1 MSLLSSIPELIHYYV
16 KWRAN
21 GLRAG
26 AHVGR
31 IAGSGSR
38 FRGHGPLLDNPDPR
52 RIDVRA
58 TARDPYRR
66 LLVKMYQQNVSLPV
80 WVVADWSASMAFQ
93 GGLVTSTDQETHA
106 AAPAMRNA
114 MPSERILAN
123 KIEVI
128 ADLCEQL
135 AWSTWRM
142 ADRLGF
148 IACND
153 GMVRELHIPARCSRL
168 QGSAIRQRLT
178 QAAPPQGGAHG
189 LAAAAAEIGRE
200 RALVFLVTDAHYP
213 LAELQTVLQSL
224 SGHDVVPVMLWNSAE
239 HSALPRWGFARFRDA
254 ETRQERLLWCR
265 PRLQQKINAAYEARR
280 EAIAEVCAQWGR
292 PPFFVSDRLQARA
305 LTHYFME
312 SAR

>member
-1 MSLLSSIPELIHYYV
+1 VSLLSSIPELIHYYV

-31 IAGSGSR
+31 IAGAGSR

-93 GGLVTSTDQETHA
+93 GEPGTNEGAGSQVAIA
-106 AAPAMRNA
+106 ARQASDRGDV
-114 MPSERILAN
+114 N
-123 KIEVI
+123 KVAVI

-148 IACND
+148 IACNE
-153 GMVRELHIPARCSRL
+153 GVVRELHVPARCSRL
-168 QGSAIRQRLT
+168 QGNDIRQRLA
-178 QAAPPQGGAHG
+178 QASAPQGSAQG
-189 LAAAAAEIGRE
+189 LVSAAAEIGRE

-213 LAELQTVLQSL
+213 LNELQKVLQSL
-224 SGHDVVPVMLWNSAE
+224 SGHDVVPVVLWNSAE
-239 HSALPRWGFARFRDA
+239 YSDLPRWGFARFRDA

-265 PRLQQKINAAYEARR
+265 PRLQQTIHAAYEARR
-280 EAIAEVCAQWGR
+280 QAISEVCAQWGR
-292 PPFFVSDRLQARA
+292 LPFFISDRLQARA

>member
-1 MSLLSSIPELIHYYV
+1 MSLLSSVPELIHYYV

-21 GLRAG
+21 GFRAG

-93 GGLVTSTDQETHA
+93 GGQGT
-106 AAPAMRNA
+106 
-114 MPSERILAN
+114 N
-123 KIEVI
+123 KMEVI

-153 GMVRELHIPARCSRL
+153 GIVRPLQVPARCSRL
-168 QGSAIRQRLT
+168 QGSAIRQRLM
-178 QAAPPQGGAHG
+178 QAPAPQGSAHG
-189 LAAAAAEIGRE
+189 LASAAAEIGRE

-213 LAELQTVLQSL
+213 LPDLQHVLQSL
-224 SGHDVVPVMLWNSAE
+224 SGHDVVPVVLWNSAE
-239 HSALPRWGFARFRDA
+239 YSALPRWGFARFRDA

-280 EAIAEVCAQWGR
+280 QAIAAVCAQWGR
-292 PPFFVSDRLQARA
+292 LPFFISDRLQARA

>member
-1 MSLLSSIPELIHYYV
+1 VSLLSSIPELIHYYV

-93 GGLVTSTDQETHA
+93 GEQGTRDGQPQHSAGNPVSQ
-106 AAPAMRNA
+106 
-114 MPSERILAN
+114 PSARIDAN

-153 GMVRELHIPARCSRL
+153 GIVRELQVPARCSRL
-168 QGSAIRQRLT
+168 QGSAIRHRLM
-178 QAAPPQGGAHG
+178 QAPAPQGGAHG
-189 LAAAAAEIGRE
+189 LASAAAEIGRE

-213 LAELQTVLQSL
+213 LAELQKVLQSL
-224 SGHDVVPVMLWNSAE
+224 SGHDVVPVVLWNSAE

-292 PPFFVSDRLQARA
+292 LPFFISDRLQARA